1 VNIFVRYGNLE
12 ENVSRIG
19 NKLIQI
25 PQGVEFNVNGNDVT
39 IKGKLGE
46 LSYTIL
52 EGITLERNENS
63 VKVVRADDT
72 RIIKARHGLTR
83 ALLANMIIGVSEGY
97 MKELHVIG
105 TGYNAENVGP
115 WLKLTLGYSHDI
127 LMEVPKGITVETEA
141 VPRTRGAKQSVN
153 AKIRVKGISK
163 EDVGKIAAEIRKCRP
178 PENYK
183 GKGIRYSDEFVRI
196 LPGKSG
202 AK

>member
-1 VNIFVRYGNLE
+1 M
-12 ENVSRIG
+12 SRIG
-19 NKLIQI
+19 NKVIRI
-25 PQGVEFNVNGNDVT
+25 PQGVEFKVNGNDITV
-39 IKGKLGE
+39 KGKLGE
-46 LSYTIL
+46 LSYTML
-52 EGITLERNENS
+52 EGISLDINDDK
-63 VKVVRADDT
+63 VKVLRENDT

-83 ALLANMIIGVSEGY
+83 ALLANMVVGVSEGY

-115 WLKLTLGYSHDI
+115 WLKLSLGYSHDI
-127 LMEVPKGITVETEA
+127 LMEIPKGITVETEA
-141 VPRTRGAKQSVN
+141 VPRTRGAKQTVN
-153 AKIRVKGISK
+153 AKIRVKGINK